1 MNCDKLKY
9 MKKFKLF
16 YNGKLSLAQ
25 SFWIWLVLPN
35 VAFKLTTTLLAQLN
49 LIIFYLLIILINI
62 YLIFAIIGVWKSAT
76 NYINKKKKTYWG
88 WLAKISAIAYASEVL
103 MYTYMLLIPVLR

>member
-1 MNCDKLKY
+1 MKKLKQ
-9 MKKFKLF
+9 F
-16 YNGKLSLAQ
+16 YDGKLSLAQ

-76 NYINKKKKTYWG
+76 NYVNKKKKIYWG
-88 WLAKISAIAYASEVL
+88 WLAKFLAIGYALDVL
-103 MYTYMLLIPVLR
+103 VHVYILLIPVLR